1 MTGVARGGSRGGES
15 GGRESGGEENGD
27 EVGSR
32 GGEGGTASPLPPGEP
47 DFGVA
52 DPHALLLGH
61 LDYCRGTLL
70 RKLDGLSEEELRRS
84 RVPSGW
90 SPLELVRHLTYV
102 ERRWLVWGFEAEQ
115 VPDPWGDADEDDRW
129 RVPEG
134 MTSEEVVGAF
144 REQCER
150 SRAIVR
156 AARPQDRARVGGRS
170 PAEERAPALAW
181 ILFHLL
187 QEYARHVGQLDVV
200 RELADGET
208 GE

>member
-1 MTGVARGGSRGGES
+1 MVRVT
-15 GGRESGGEENGD
+15 
-27 EVGSR
+27 
-32 GGEGGTASPLPPGEP
+32 GEGGGASGVVPPLPPGEP
-47 DFGVA
+47 DTTVT

-70 RKLDGLSEEELRRS
+70 RKLDGLPEEELRHS

-90 SPLELVRHLTYV
+90 APLELVRHLTYV

-115 VPDPWGDADEDDRW
+115 VPDPWGDADEHDRW
-129 RVPEG
+129 PVPEG
-134 MTSEEVVGAF
+134 MTTEEVLGAF
-144 REQCER
+144 RTQCER

-156 AARPQDRARVGGRS
+156 AAQPQARARVGGRFRT
-170 PAEERAPALAW
+170 EDEAPALAW